1 MRIGGPSEPDL
12 RDLVCGSRL
21 RCHTAEAVEGGRYP
35 EGMPDGA
42 PFTIT
47 TPIFYPSDVPHIGH
61 GYTEVAADVLA
72 RWHRQAGDPTWL
84 LTGTDEHGQ
93 KMLRTATA
101 NDMGPREWADKL
113 VRESWLPLLETLQIA
128 NDDFIRTTQP
138 RHEDGVAAFVQ
149 RLYDTGFIEAGD
161 YEGYYC
167 VGCEEY
173 KQQSELVPGTGR
185 YEGQLCCAIHSI
197 PVELLQERNYFFRM
211 SQFQDAL
218 LKLYEEQPDFVQPD
232 SARNEVV
239 QFVKQGLA
247 DLSISR
253 SSFDW
258 GIPVPW
264 DGSHV
269 VYVWFDALLNYVT
282 ALGYDADLATFDRR
296 WPATHL
302 VGKDILRFHAVIWP
316 AMLLAA
322 GLPVPKQVFAHGWL
336 LVGGEKMSKSKL
348 TGIAPNQITDVFG
361 SDAFRYYFLR
371 AIPFGQDGSF
381 SWEDLSARYQA
392 ELANGFGNLA
402 SRVIAMVG
410 RYFDGVLPAAGD
422 ATDADQHVA
431 EVVARAV
438 VEADL
443 AIERL
448 AIHESI
454 AAIWRIVDELNGY
467 ITLQEP
473 WKLAKDPADRARLA
487 TVLSTAAEGLR
498 ALAVLLS
505 PVLPTATG
513 KLWIALGAD
522 TALGALV
529 DQPLRAAGEWGRLP
543 AGTTVSPLAPLFPR
557 IEQDVTASA

>member
-1 MRIGGPSEPDL
+1 
-12 RDLVCGSRL
+12 
-21 RCHTAEAVEGGRYP
+21 
-35 EGMPDGA
+35 MPADRS
-42 PFTIT
+42 FYIT

-61 GYTEVAADVLA
+61 GYTEVAADVLS
-72 RWHRQAGDPTWL
+72 RWHRQAGDDTWF

-113 VRESWLPLLETLQIA
+113 VRESWIPLLETLDIA

-138 RHEDGVAAFVQ
+138 RHEQGVAAFIR
-149 RLYDTGFIEAGD
+149 RLYDSGFIEAGD
-161 YEGYYC
+161 YEGFYC

-173 KQQSELVPGTGR
+173 KQTSELVTGTGR
-185 YEGQLCCAIHSI
+185 YDGELVCAIHSI
-197 PVELLQERNYFFRM
+197 PVELLKERNYFFRM
-211 SQFQDAL
+211 SRFTDQL
-218 LKLYEEQPDFVQPD
+218 LALYEERPDFVQPD

-239 QFVKQGLA
+239 QFVKQGLD

-258 GIPVPW
+258 GVPVPW
-264 DGSHV
+264 DTKHV

-282 ALGYDADLATFDRR
+282 AVGFDGDEATLRRR

-322 GLPVPKQVFAHGWL
+322 GLEVPKQVFAHGWL

-348 TGIAPNQITDVFG
+348 TGIAPHQITDVFG

-402 SRVIAMVG
+402 SRVIAMIT
-410 RYFDGVLPAAGD
+410 RYRGGAIPDGVEPSERDLHIRETVRRAA
-422 ATDADQHVA
+422 
-431 EVVARAV
+431 E
-438 VEADL
+438 ESDL
-443 AIERL
+443 AIERM
-448 AIHESI
+448 APHEAV
-454 AAIWRIVDELNGY
+454 AAIWTIVEELNGY
-467 ITLQEP
+467 ITLEEP
-473 WKLAKDPADRARLA
+473 WKLSKDPALASRLDS
-487 TVLSTAAEGLR
+487 VLATAAEGLR

-505 PVLPTATG
+505 PVIPKATG
-513 KLWIALGAD
+513 TLWAALGAES
-522 TALGALV
+522 ALGLLV
-529 DQPLRAAGEWGRLP
+529 DQRLRAAGDWGQLP
-543 AGTTVSPLAPLFPR
+543 AGTHVSPLEPLFPR
-557 IEQDVTASA
+557 IDPDVLNA